1 MDVSDPEP
9 RPRSIADMLV
19 ESEGYPAPDEA
30 TLPLPPNG
38 MTAESDKMLEPTT
51 VLATTA
57 SDSTPSDTATFDSTP
72 SDTTAPHKSYAEM
85 LIKTDYFP
93 REDAENASDGTAQPT
108 QSEQS
113 ATQSDEIV
121 DSLKSPETQESQA
134 GAPQSATQ
142 PQQSQQPRRKSLR
155 DCRCRAPFVSLPRQ
169 IPVRRSTADSAVFAA
184 TSRWKGM
191 CRAMAHWYWRTRR
204 SQSNTIS
211 GIAHRNPYPHP
222 KKRVK
227 HLVKTFASN

>member
-1 MDVSDPEP
+1 M
-9 RPRSIADMLV
+9 
-19 ESEGYPAPDEA
+19 
-30 TLPLPPNG
+30 
-38 MTAESDKMLEPTT
+38 
-51 VLATTA
+51 LATTA

-142 PQQSQQPRRKSLR
+142 PQQSQQPRRKSPSGLSVSGTIRFTPPPNSSPTFDGGLR
-155 DCRCRAPFVSLPRQ
+155 RICGYIAVEGYVQGDGTLVLEDAPF
-169 IPVRRSTADSAVFAA
+169 A
-184 TSRWKGM
+184 
-191 CRAMAHWYWRTRR
+191 
-204 SQSNTIS
+204 
-211 GIAHRNPYPHP
+211 
-222 KKRVK
+222 VK
-227 HLVKTFASN
+227 HN